1 MAILDTVKKIGLRV
15 KTATGYITYKLGSE
29 FVQMDN
35 GKDLQ
40 TAFDDLN
47 GELTE
52 LNSKTETIN
61 KSGIDWRVTTH
72 SDGRFEAFGTY
83 SGYVSSSRLY
93 EIDVP
98 LPFSVQSV
106 SGALVNPSYHAFYL
120 SKWYINE
127 PQTHSKDN
135 LQLVFVTQ
143 NVSSQTDFKFDIY
156 CEGTI

>member
-52 LNSKTETIN
+52 LNSNLPFGGQIMVENTTSAADVVHGYVTFDYPMPNTNYRAIAILVTANEISGFDENYDVNVSISAKK
-61 KSGIDWRVTTH
+61 KSGFTIDIHRGGQGFLAVGGQWILDYIV
-72 SDGRFEAFGTY
+72 
-83 SGYVSSSRLY
+83 
-93 EIDVP
+93 
-98 LPFSVQSV
+98 LP
-106 SGALVNPSYHAFYL
+106 
-120 SKWYINE
+120 
-127 PQTHSKDN
+127 
-135 LQLVFVTQ
+135 
-143 NVSSQTDFKFDIY
+143 
-156 CEGTI
+156 